1 MTKYRTN
8 THDAA
13 KPAPKPKATKPGIV
27 PENKVAVLDHKN
39 RMRGQVGRLATSVTA
54 SRFLN
59 GRPASLQTVNGQQV
73 WKETLAEVSALGTA
87 TPGSTADTL
96 AGRSSRGATAVQI
109 KGGSNG

>member
-1 MTKYRTN
+1 MSKYRTN

-13 KPAPKPKATKPGIV
+13 KPIKPKSVKPGIV
-27 PENKVAVLDHKN
+27 PENKVAVVDHKN

-73 WKETLAEVSALGTA
+73 WKETLAEVSAAGTA
-87 TPGSTADTL
+87 QPGSTADSL
-96 AGRSSRGATAVQI
+96 AGASSRGATATII
-109 KGGSNG
+109 KGGQS